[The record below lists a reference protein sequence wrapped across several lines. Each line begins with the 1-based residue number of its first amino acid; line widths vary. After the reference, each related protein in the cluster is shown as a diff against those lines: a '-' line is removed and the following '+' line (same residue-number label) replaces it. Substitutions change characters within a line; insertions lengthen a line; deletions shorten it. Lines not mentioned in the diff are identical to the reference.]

1 MSEISISMILQDQY
15 DPSPYDNNATPTQT
29 TSSFLFMIQHAKGNM
44 IAFPYFSLPVLFP
57 FRLSHSSFPEGDLS
71 GIGIMLVTYSFKC
84 PIWGRDYTEDK
95 PTNPR

>member
-44 IAFPYFSLPVLFP
+44 IAFPYFFP
-57 FRLSHSSFPEGDLS
+57 PCLISFQTIPL
-71 GIGIMLVTYSFKC
+71 
-84 PIWGRDYTEDK
+84 
-95 PTNPR
+95 